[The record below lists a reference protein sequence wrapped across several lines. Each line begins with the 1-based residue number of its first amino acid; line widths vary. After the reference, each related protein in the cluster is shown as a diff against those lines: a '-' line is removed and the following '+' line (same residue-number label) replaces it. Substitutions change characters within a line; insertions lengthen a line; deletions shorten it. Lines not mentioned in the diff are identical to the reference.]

1 MSSSNSVPNSSRRA
15 LREGSSRSPLRLPA
29 PPSSEV
35 RSPHVEVSSS
45 AITLVPGFSDAPAA
59 EDPSSE
65 KFILRLKRPQP
76 AAVAVSQENS
86 NLAENFGSSTTMPA
100 EERASSAP
108 PQRRTRNPVPMVL
121 PVRQAK
127 KANGGQDRDFIV
139 HDLVPPMSIPAA
151 KPSPYPTGLL
161 ADDDYAEFRN
171 QRSGPTPFM
180 EPLPSHYDG
189 STKNPL
195 SAAEVQFF
203 DHLQRLVNETSEN
216 LPKNP
221 MDSPPGSSQSSS
233 TSAIPLPSGVPAAE
247 FPCAQDGSLI
257 IPSYDMMIFPA
268 YGHPRGRNFYR
279 APIST
284 LRVGHL
290 AVIFNGVD
298 PTIATLDDITTPKVV
313 YVVSSRSGDGTV
325 DLIRVFP
332 EQSSGAGS
340 LRDYPHWVYLSA
352 EISDFTCIVYSRAI
366 LRAGMLPK
374 SLLSAI
380 SDLNIIPS
388 TPEDHPLPTPAFVTP
403 SSSSAPASVSP
414 TQLSVLYPGEAA
426 KLEERE
432 ANMRFTR
439 RCMMN
444 DTARHMA
451 FISGSKDFSGDSF
464 WASVHNSVDD
474 SSLLSLPV
482 FHPLILE
489 QVCRGLFVQRCVAHK
504 GKFMGVTISM
514 FLDWKTVGKQLTELG
529 ACYSLVKA
537 LRHFGLCFNKLFCAS
552 TPTVFNPDPN
562 FFLTIVSTMSN
573 QLLVGG
579 GSPDSLEGV
588 AMNFLVWTTDK
599 KFAQFAKAASLKEN
613 QSLSFDDFKALC
625 MSILDYSP
633 RALKDEY
640 RNMTS
645 GAIPPQ
651 VTSADPP
658 VDKVLPT
665 ASKQKFSTFQNSNVS
680 NFGQAKKAR
689 VSQGGASLLP
699 ALTAS
704 PPVFSSGQLAAPTS
718 RPNSNVC
725 IADFCH
731 KIDGVQFPAC
741 SKSPCDHRHI
751 ALPAPGRFAS
761 ADKTRMLA
769 TVQKMRGSRTFA
781 YAAAIRALV

>member
-1 MSSSNSVPNSSRRA
+1 
-15 LREGSSRSPLRLPA
+15 
-29 PPSSEV
+29 
-35 RSPHVEVSSS
+35 
-45 AITLVPGFSDAPAA
+45 
-59 EDPSSE
+59 
-65 KFILRLKRPQP
+65 
-76 AAVAVSQENS
+76 
-86 NLAENFGSSTTMPA
+86 
-100 EERASSAP
+100 
-108 PQRRTRNPVPMVL
+108 
-121 PVRQAK
+121 
-127 KANGGQDRDFIV
+127 
-139 HDLVPPMSIPAA
+139 
-151 KPSPYPTGLL
+151 
-161 ADDDYAEFRN
+161 
-171 QRSGPTPFM
+171 M
-180 EPLPSHYDG
+180 ESLPSHHDG
-189 STKNPL
+189 ASKNSL
-195 SAAEVQFF
+195 SAAEVQFC
-203 DHLQRLVNETSEN
+203 DHLQRLVNETSES
-216 LPKNP
+216 LPKSS
-221 MDSPPGSSQSSS
+221 MDSPPGSSQTSS
-233 TSAIPLPSGVPAAE
+233 TGTIPLPPGVPAAE

-279 APIST
+279 ASIST

-298 PTIATLDDITTPKVV
+298 PATASLDDITTPKVV

-332 EQSSGAGS
+332 EQSTVACP
-340 LRDYPHWVYLSA
+340 YPHWVYLSA

-374 SLLSAI
+374 SLLAAI

-388 TPEDHPLPTPAFVTP
+388 TPEDHPLPTPVFVTP
-403 SSSSAPASVSP
+403 PSGSTPTSVSP
-414 TQLSVLYPGEAA
+414 PQLSVLYPGEAA

-444 DTARHMA
+444 DTSRHLA
-451 FISGSKDFSGDSF
+451 FINGSKDFSGDAF

-514 FLDWKTVGKQLTELG
+514 FLDWKKVGKELTELS

-537 LRHFGLCFNKLFCAS
+537 LRHFGLCFNKLFCAT

-562 FFLTIVSTMSN
+562 FFFTIVSTMSN

-588 AMNFLVWTTDK
+588 AMNYLVWATDK
-599 KFAQFAKAASLKEN
+599 KFAQFAKVASLKDN
-613 QSLSFDDFKALC
+613 QSLPFDDFKALC

-633 RALKDEY
+633 RALKEEY

-645 GAIPPQ
+645 GAIPLQ

-658 VDKVLPT
+658 LEKVMPT
-665 ASKQKFSTFQNSNVS
+665 ASKQKFNTYQTSTVN

-689 VSQGGASLLP
+689 VSQGSTPHFSAPIASSP
-699 ALTAS
+699 AI
-704 PPVFSSGQLAAPTS
+704 SSGQSTAPTA
-718 RPNSNVC
+718 RPNQNVC

-731 KIDGVQFPAC
+731 KIDGAQFPAC